1 MRQVTLLHTTSAFGA
16 ERSRS
21 TRTTDDAIIFQR
33 NSKVFINRMMK
44 QWGKTSRLSATIS
57 NKLFG
62 CYFDVFQ
69 KYNNSSLEFIESLSD
84 WYDNVILH
92 NLIT

>member
-62 CYFDVFQ
+62 CYFDVF
-69 KYNNSSLEFIESLSD
+69 NSSLEFIESLSD